1 MKNVILTL
9 GIAAVLASC
18 GSSNKSE
25 EKAEQT
31 TTAKSEQTAMEEEAS
46 SADKN
51 ADVSAVI
58 EAYLSIKDALV
69 NDDQETAASAGK
81 TLANALG
88 EMNMSQVA
96 EDQTAEAKEIIDVA
110 KNHGEHI
117 AESEIDHQREHLEA
131 LGKDMKDLIAFTGTD
146 RKLYQQ
152 YCPMYNDHKGG
163 MWLSASEEIRNPLF
177 GSKML
182 KCGKVEEVINL

>member
-1 MKNVILTL
+1 MKNVLLTL

-25 EKAEQT
+25 EKAEQA

-51 ADVSAVI
+51 TDVSAVI

-69 NDDQETAASAGK
+69 NDDQEKAATAGK
-81 TLANALG
+81 SLASALG
-88 EMNMSQVA
+88 EMNMSQVS
-96 EDQTAEAKEIIDVA
+96 EGQKAEANEIIEVA

-117 AESEIDHQREHLEA
+117 AESEIDHQREHFEA
-131 LGKDMKDLIAFTGTD
+131 LGKDMKDLIAITGTD

-152 YCPMYNDHKGG
+152 YCPMYNDNKGG
-163 MWLSASEEIRNPLF
+163 MWLSDSEEIRNPLF